1 MAPEA
6 ALTREN
12 RSAKGSFLRRAVP
25 FVIAAVLLTVTF
37 ARLDFDAFKA
47 ALRGLDVVTFLAF
60 ALGWHVVLLAADA
73 LGNVAAYRLTMPNV
87 KYTDFVLFRGASY
100 IPGMVNYH
108 LGQAY
113 LTYLLA
119 RLAGLPVARMAGATL
134 VSYAGWMGCL
144 FGCVV
149 IALPMTNLPIAL
161 VPIILVTGLSY
172 LAVVQI
178 KPAPL
183 AKVTFIAP
191 LFEAGLKGHLV
202 ALFARVPHLL
212 VTVLGTW
219 AAYEFFGVALPAGVA
234 LVYIPILLAVTTL
247 PITPQGFGT
256 RETVAGL
263 FFASYAGAGTHAE
276 QLARVTAASTTWL
289 VAITLAAISLGLVS
303 SRFVAKRLGRVA
315 PSVDLRLD
323 TATAAGTEGGTAPGG
338 DTAAL
343 GAAPP
348 AAAAEEPRS
357 T

>member
-1 MAPEA
+1 MASEA
-6 ALTREN
+6 VPR
-12 RSAKGSFLRRAVP
+12 GSTGLKTPKSSSSTLLRRVVP
-25 FVIAAVLLTVTF
+25 FVIAAVLLVVTF
-37 ARLDFDAFKA
+37 SRIDFDAFVA
-47 ALRGLDVVTFLAF
+47 ALRGLNVFTFLGF
-60 ALGWHVVLLAADA
+60 VFVWHVVLLGADA

-149 IALPMTNLPIAL
+149 FALPMTTLPIAV
-161 VPIILVTGLSY
+161 VPIILVTGISY

-178 KPAPL
+178 KPKFL
-183 AKVTFIAP
+183 AKVSFFAP
-191 LFEAGLKGHLV
+191 LFEAGLKGHLI
-202 ALFARVPHLL
+202 ALAARVPHLL
-212 VTVLGTW
+212 VMVLGTW
-219 AAYEFFGVALPAGVA
+219 TAYEFFGVALPTGVA

-263 FFASYAGAGTHAE
+263 FFARYAGAGTEAE
-276 QLARVTAASTTWL
+276 QLGRIAAASTTWL
-289 VAITLAAISLGLVS
+289 VGITLAAVSLGVIC
-303 SRFVAKRLGRVA
+303 SRFVAKRLALLAEPIV
-315 PSVDLRLD
+315 SSETLVE
-323 TATAAGTEGGTAPGG
+323 TEPAV
-338 DTAAL
+338 DTAAP
-343 GAAPP
+343 AP
-348 AAAAEEPRS
+348 AAAPAVSAEEPRS